1 MSSAPSSP
9 ARPERR
15 GALLGLALIVIGAVL
30 LLGQVLRIDLEEIG
44 WPLWIILPGVVLLL
58 LALIGGRAA
67 TGLAIPGL
75 ILITTGLILLYQD
88 ATGHWESWAYAWAL
102 ILVAIGVGQMLF
114 GARAGRPRLARVGRR
129 LTLMGLV
136 FFLVGAAF
144 FEGVLG
150 ISGRDFGPAG
160 RIGLPALVIAAG
172 LALLVANM
180 FHGSRSE
187 LTAPEAQQAEAQHP
201 HDPESAPQ

>member
-1 MSSAPSSP
+1 
-9 ARPERR
+9 
-15 GALLGLALIVIGAVL
+15 VIGALL
-30 LLGQVLRIDLEEIG
+30 LLGQVLHIDLEEIG

-67 TGLAIPGL
+67 VGLAIPGL

-114 GARAGRPRLARVGRR
+114 GARAGWPRLAGVGRR
-129 LTLMGLV
+129 LALAGLL

-160 RIGLPALVIAAG
+160 RIGLPALVIVAG
-172 LALLVANM
+172 LVLLVANM
-180 FHGSRSE
+180 LRGSRSE
-187 LTAPEAQQAEAQHP
+187 LAAPEAQHAEPQHP
-201 HDPESAPQ
+201 HDPEDRPQ